1 MNSGPRHKKTVVE
14 IPSAILEGWRQ
25 RHLPV
30 RVIDVRSASEFA
42 AGHLPGAVNQPLE
55 TLGPIPVEP
64 GERIVL
70 VCQGEARARMAAR
83 RLAGFGIESYVLRG
97 GTAGWYT
104 EGRPLQY
111 QAPAGWSFERAF
123 RLVSGVVVL
132 LTTLAAAF
140 MSPKWLLA
148 TACVGICLVFTPL
161 RDR

>member
-1 MNSGPRHKKTVVE
+1 MNSGRRQKKAVVE

-30 RVIDVRSASEFA
+30 RVIDVRSAGEFA
-42 AGHLPGAVNQPLE
+42 AGHLPGAVNHPLE
-55 TLGPIPVEP
+55 TLGPISVEP

-83 RLAGFGIESYVLRG
+83 RLAGFGIESYILRG

-104 EGRPLQY
+104 EGRPLHY
-111 QAPAGWSFERAF
+111 QAPAGWSVERKF
-123 RLVSGVVVL
+123 RLACGVFVL

-140 MSPKWLLA
+140 MSPKWLTA
-148 TACVGICLVFTPL
+148 TACVGIYLLFTAL
-161 RDR
+161 RNR